1 MKNFAFT
8 SDQQL
13 MQAMFEGAR
22 SHSDWQDKP
31 VSVDLLK
38 QIYERAKWGPTS
50 MNLQP
55 MRVVFLVD
63 PVQRQRLV
71 PALKPANVRKVVDAP
86 VTALIAWDVNYYKR
100 LAKLFGHRPEYQAM
114 YEKDSQFAET
124 TAFRNSSMQGAY
136 LMLAARSL
144 GLDCGPMS
152 GFEPS
157 IVNSEFFPD
166 GSARINFICSLGYGD
181 HSKLHPP
188 GPRLAFEE
196 VCQIF

>member
-1 MKNFAFT
+1 MYNFYINQKKSMKNFAFT

-100 LAKLFGHRPEYQAM
+100 LAKLFGHRPE
-114 YEKDSQFAET
+114 
-124 TAFRNSSMQGAY
+124 
-136 LMLAARSL
+136 
-144 GLDCGPMS
+144 
-152 GFEPS
+152 
-157 IVNSEFFPD
+157 
-166 GSARINFICSLGYGD
+166 
-181 HSKLHPP
+181 
-188 GPRLAFEE
+188 
-196 VCQIF
+196 